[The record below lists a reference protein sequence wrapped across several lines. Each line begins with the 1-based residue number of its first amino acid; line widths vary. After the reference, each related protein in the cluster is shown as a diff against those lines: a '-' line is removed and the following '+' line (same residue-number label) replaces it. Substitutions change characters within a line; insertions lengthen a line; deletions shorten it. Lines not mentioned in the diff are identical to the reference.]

1 MRAML
6 SLDLVLSILVLTALA
21 LVCGAVV
28 LWRRRQRQQA
38 LLMLVLAGVMAV
50 NVGIWVLPDEAGE
63 APIGQAL
70 R

>member
-1 MRAML
+1 ML
-6 SLDLVLSILVLTALA
+6 SLDLVLSILVLAAIALTG
-21 LVCGAVV
+21 GAIV
-28 LWRRRQRQQA
+28 LWQRGQRQQA

-63 APIGQAL
+63 APIGREL